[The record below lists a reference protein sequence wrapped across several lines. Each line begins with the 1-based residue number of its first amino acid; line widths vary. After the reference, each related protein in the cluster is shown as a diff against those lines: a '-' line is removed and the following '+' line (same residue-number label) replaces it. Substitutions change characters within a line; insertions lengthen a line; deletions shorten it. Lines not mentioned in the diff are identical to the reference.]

1 MAEFEWQRWL
11 HTQLFDLV
19 PCNIAI
25 IDRNYNIVDNNHS
38 FAEVFGEGRGRP
50 CYEVY
55 KGRSERCSHCMATQ
69 TFADGKVRVNDE
81 VGVDRK
87 GRTAHY
93 IVHIAPI
100 YGENGD
106 IPYLI
111 EMSTDVTETKRLQR
125 EYQILFE
132 RVPCFIAVLNRD
144 LRIVRANERF
154 HETFG
159 ETTGQHC
166 YEVYKRRTEKCEDCP
181 AEMTFLDGRPHS
193 GAHVGISKDGQPT
206 HYFVNTS
213 PLSRGGP
220 NIAHVIE
227 MALDMTEVRKL
238 EDELA
243 RANALRENLIENS
256 IDGVI
261 ATDPDGKVM
270 IFNPAAESMLKYR
283 ARDLIGRRPP
293 DSILPDKFKEAFE
306 AGRDICVL
314 PDTIVMDG
322 NGEGI
327 PVRLSGVTLKR
338 DDEPIGNAIFL
349 QDLRKVKQLERDKID
364 AERLAA
370 VGQTVAGLA
379 HGIKNILTGLEGGM
393 YVVNS
398 GLKKGQ
404 QERVD
409 VGWEMLKRNINK
421 ISALVK
427 NLLNFSKG
435 RTPHVTMVDPNE
447 LVRDIVALYHDA
459 AQQDGI
465 ELLAETDD
473 SIAEAPLDSEEIHTC
488 LANLVSNALDAC
500 QMSEKMKCSV
510 TIRCREENDSL
521 IYEVAD
527 EGSGMDYEIKQK
539 VFTNFFTTKGTG
551 GTGLGLLLTRK
562 IVQEHGGKITVEST
576 PGEGSLFRLV
586 FPRERLPQ
594 PTQVEPEAESA

>member
-1 MAEFEWQRWL
+1 MAVPEWRHWL
-11 HTQLFDLV
+11 HTQLFEHV
-19 PCNIAI
+19 PCNIAV
-25 IDRNYNIVDNNHS
+25 IDRNYHIVENNHT
-38 FAEVFGEGRGRP
+38 FAEVFGEGQGRP

-55 KGRSERCSHCMATQ
+55 KGRSERCENCMAAE
-69 TFADGKVRVNDE
+69 TFKDGKVRVNDE
-81 VGVDRK
+81 VGIDRK

-100 YGENGD
+100 FDRNGE

-132 RVPCFIAVLNRD
+132 RVPCYVAVLNRD

-154 HETFG
+154 RETFG

-166 YEVYKRRTEKCEDCP
+166 FEIYKRRTEKCDDCIV
-181 AEMTFLDGRPHS
+181 EKTFLDGQQHS
-193 GAHVGISKDGQPT
+193 GAHVGISKDGKRT

-213 PLSRGGP
+213 PLSRGDP
-220 NIAHVIE
+220 HISHVIE

-238 EDELA
+238 EVELA

-261 ATDPDGKVM
+261 ATNPEGKII
-270 IFNPAAESMLKYR
+270 IFNPAAESMLKYKSK
-283 ARDLIGRRPP
+283 DLIGRRPP
-293 DSILPDKFKEAFE
+293 DSFLPTEFKEAT
-306 AGRDICVL
+306 ATGKDVCVL
-314 PDTIVMDG
+314 PETAVKASDG
-322 NGEGI
+322 QEI
-327 PVRLSGVTLKR
+327 PVRFSGVVLKQGN
-338 DDEPIGNAIFL
+338 EPIGNAIFL
-349 QDLRKVKQLERDKID
+349 QDLRKIKQLEREKID

-398 GLKKGQ
+398 GLQKGQ
-404 QERVD
+404 KDRVD
-409 VGWEMLKRNINK
+409 AGWEMLKRNIAK

-435 RTPHVTMVDPNE
+435 RTPHVALVNPND
-447 LVRDIVALYHDA
+447 LVRDIISLYQDA
-459 AQQDGI
+459 ARQDGI
-465 ELLAETDD
+465 DLSGETDD
-473 SIAEAPLDSEEIHTC
+473 AIRPAALDPEEIHTC
-488 LANLVSNALDAC
+488 LANLVSNAIDAC
-500 QMSEKMKCSV
+500 QVSEKTKCSV
-510 TIRCREENDSL
+510 TVRCREEDNSL

-551 GTGLGLLLTRK
+551 GTGMGLLLTRK

-594 PTQVEPEAESA
+594 VTEEKREVKSA